1 MSVALIKSSAE
12 EETDLNSYF
21 NAGSLK
27 NILTLPTTCR
37 QSFDRK
43 CLGRLSLAVT
53 YSDGMMCN
61 RQGKAP

>member
-1 MSVALIKSSAE
+1 MVSVALIKSSAE

-37 QSFDRK
+37 QSFARNVWAD
-43 CLGRLSLAVT
+43 SLLLLLIV
-53 YSDGMMCN
+53 MV
-61 RQGKAP
+61 